1 MSNFTQ
7 RLGQMRRPR
16 LLTQA
21 AQHALPS
28 YRRGVQLRTILAATE
43 LPCTARALEQL
54 IDIEDAQN
62 RARMSADAAY
72 SVVFH
77 VHVLTAI
84 MAELHALQAPAYAG
98 AAELT

>member
-1 MSNFTQ
+1 
-7 RLGQMRRPR
+7 
-16 LLTQA
+16 
-21 AQHALPS
+21 
-28 YRRGVQLRTILAATE
+28 
-43 LPCTARALEQL
+43 PCTARALEQL

>member
-1 MSNFTQ
+1 
-7 RLGQMRRPR
+7 
-16 LLTQA
+16 
-21 AQHALPS
+21 
-28 YRRGVQLRTILAATE
+28 
-43 LPCTARALEQL
+43 L